1 MAARLLQ
8 PKFGRK
14 SAQLPYIRRLFTT
27 KSESIVYSEHGDPEK
42 VLRWGVRKRKK
53 KIVSLTLRSLDMK
66 LSVFLWNRLQKAETG
81 KFGPSS
87 VSLRMLAAPINP
99 ADINQIQGCQLFYD
113 EFQEMRSSIKYP
125 DLPYRRDFFYDLPHP
140 SGNSN

>member
-1 MAARLLQ
+1 MEIQR
-8 PKFGRK
+8 KFWGEGWENEKKNR
-14 SAQLPYIRRLFTT
+14 FTDAT
-27 KSESIVYSEHGDPEK
+27 FSI
-42 VLRWGVRKRKK
+42 
-53 KIVSLTLRSLDMK
+53 DMK

-113 EFQEMRSSIKYP
+113 EFQEMRSSIKYL
-125 DLPYRRDFFYDLPHP
+125 DLPYRGDFFYDLPHP